1 MWSLPHSKFSNSY
14 EAMKDRSSLY
24 IYQLFKNRF
33 MEKDVMKGRV
43 MEQTV
48 GVVLSQL
55 WVIFLVVTSKVY
67 RFQ

>member
-1 MWSLPHSKFSNSY
+1 
-14 EAMKDRSSLY
+14 MKYLSSM
-24 IYQLFKNRF
+24 FKER
-33 MEKDVMKGRV
+33 DVMKGRV

>member
-14 EAMKDRSSLY
+14 EAMKDLSSM
-24 IYQLFKNRF
+24 FKNRF

>member
-14 EAMKDRSSLY
+14 EAMKYLSSM
-24 IYQLFKNRF
+24 FKNRF

-43 MEQTV
+43 IEQTV
-48 GVVLSQL
+48 GVIFSQL